1 MKLKAL
7 LRSIRKLRSQG
18 KVLPPVEEMDRQKQ
32 RIITYQSRRLR
43 AENSTGTPSGYEN

>member
-18 KVLPPVEEMDRQKQ
+18 KVLPQFEEVDRQKE
-32 RIITYQSRRLR
+32 RIIIYQSRSLR
-43 AENSTGTPSGYEN
+43 AENSAGTPSG